1 MALDQS
7 LFNDRVL
14 LSVGY
19 MWTRYRK
26 SHPGGVRSLV
36 AVATSPCSA
45 LPHQNFGQARA
56 EGIEASAKVK
66 LIRDQPWIKSL
77 DLQMQYTYTSTED
90 LTNNAGTRLP
100 RWPLNQWSTIL
111 SYQPIESMRA
121 NLEGRF
127 VGQRFNDTTNTQSMP
142 SFYVWNVSAT
152 YDVNKT
158 VQIYGR
164 ADNIFNRKY
173 EEILFFGTPI
183 Q

>member
-1 MALDQS
+1 M
-7 LFNDRVL
+7 
-14 LSVGY
+14 
-19 MWTRYRK
+19 
-26 SHPGGVRSLV
+26 
-36 AVATSPCSA
+36 
-45 LPHQNFGQARA
+45 
-56 EGIEASAKVK
+56 K

-77 DLQMQYTYTSTED
+77 DLQLQYTYTSTEN

-127 VGQRFNDTTNTQSMP
+127 VGQRFNDTTNTESMP

-183 Q
+183 RSVFGGVRINFDMPL